1 LHRCAGSNSLTYL
14 HHPNALIKRPDDRW
28 QFSVESLQ
36 QRLLPTIA
44 DPHPKQ
50 FSRVA
55 LPVGKMEEILILA
68 DDNPVAGGGIIPNF
82 EVGCFVHVQAE
93 DMAGLVSTLIQK
105 PAKGLRELVVH
116 QKLHALVSTT

>member
-1 LHRCAGSNSLTYL
+1 MAVSNSLADL

-28 QFSVESLQ
+28 QLPVESLQ
-36 QRLLPTIA
+36 QRLLPAVA

-55 LPVGKMEEILILA
+55 LPVGKMEKILILA
-68 DDNPVAGGGIIPNF
+68 DDNPVASGGVIPDF

-93 DMAGLVSTLIQK
+93 DMVGLVSALIQK
-105 PAKGLRELVVH
+105 PAKGFRELVVH
-116 QKLHALVSTT
+116 QELHALVSTT